1 MGLCGCTTL
10 AELNSLRAGL
20 FCVRVILEETK
31 VWS

>member
-10 AELNSLRAGL
+10 AELNSLHAGL
-20 FCVRVILEETK
+20 FCVRVILEETN